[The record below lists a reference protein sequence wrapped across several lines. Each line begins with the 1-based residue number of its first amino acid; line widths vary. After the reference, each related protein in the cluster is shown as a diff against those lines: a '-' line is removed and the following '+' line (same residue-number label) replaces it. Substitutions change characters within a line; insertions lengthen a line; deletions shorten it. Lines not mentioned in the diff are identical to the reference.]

1 MKRLQ
6 DTQNSKPCHSLES
19 YHQNVKS
26 YSADNDLFFLLLSS
40 TLSHRR
46 LTGSNT
52 KIHFALLT
60 VFFML
65 SLYRLG
71 YELEMNPLSLSG
83 FDISIPVDKR
93 KLIVN
98 DDTKTE

>member
-1 MKRLQ
+1 M
-6 DTQNSKPCHSLES
+6 P
-19 YHQNVKS
+19 
-26 YSADNDLFFLLLSS
+26 
-40 TLSHRR
+40 
-46 LTGSNT
+46 
-52 KIHFALLT
+52 
-60 VFFML
+60 

-83 FDISIPVDKR
+83 FGISIPVDKR